1 MLRGEIFIVTNDPLA
16 GREGEYHDWYN
27 NIHLPDLVRLPG
39 VAAAQRFRVIPGVEV
54 GGPMAGHLALYELND
69 TAKTMAGLKNRRGT
83 ALLRPTESTDRTHQT
98 GDIFTVRQ
106 SGGRSQAA
114 RVSRG
119 ALILFTSNAGD
130 RADAVFKAAA
140 EAAESALMDLG
151 PLQQMPDPHPAFG
164 VLLAFADDKAAR
176 KVWKTVTGLAGS
188 GDRAAAL
195 QQIGPRL
202 VAS

>member
-39 VAAAQRFRVIPGVEV
+39 VSAAQRFRVIQGLEL
-54 GGPMAGHLALYELND
+54 GGPLAGHLALYELAD
-69 TAKTMAGLKNRRGT
+69 TAKTIAGLKSRRGT
-83 ALLRPTESTDRTHQT
+83 ALLRPTESTDRSRQT

-106 SGGRSQAA
+106 SGGKSQAA

-119 ALILFTSNAGD
+119 ALVLFTTGAGD
-130 RADAVFKAAA
+130 RAEAVFKAGADA
-140 EAAESALMDLG
+140 DESALMDLG

-164 VLLAFADDKAAR
+164 VLQAFADDRAAR
-176 KVWKTVTGLAGS
+176 KAWKTVSGLAGT

-195 QQIGPRL
+195 VQIGPRL